1 MITPDKLTALCPRA
15 ESSIV
20 TCIAGPLQGLVGA
33 WPMPRKAHF
42 IAQIAHESGG
52 FRSMRERLSYSAER
66 IAEVW
71 KRLAPRAQELAHN
84 PVKLANAAYAE
95 HFNATGKLVDP
106 LGNGPES
113 NGNGYRYS
121 GRGLIQLT
129 GKDNYRRLTQ
139 ISGIDLLTD
148 PDRAALPDVACQI
161 AVAFWKHAGCDAP
174 ADADDV
180 EGVTARING
189 TACEGLAQRKAL
201 TERAKAIFA

>member
-1 MITPDKLTALCPRA
+1 
-15 ESSIV
+15 V
-20 TCIAGPLQGLVGA
+20 
-33 WPMPRKAHF
+33 WP
-42 IAQIAHESGG
+42 
-52 FRSMRERLSYSAER
+52 
-66 IAEVW
+66 
-71 KRLAPRAQELAHN
+71 RLAPRAQELAHN
-84 PVKLANAAYAE
+84 PVKLANAAYA
-95 HFNATGKLVDP
+95 NR
-106 LGNGPES
+106 LGNGSEDS
-113 NGNGYRYS
+113 GDGYRWS

-148 PDRAALPDVACQI
+148 PDRAALPKEACQI

-189 TACEGLAQRKAL
+189 SACEGLAQRKAL